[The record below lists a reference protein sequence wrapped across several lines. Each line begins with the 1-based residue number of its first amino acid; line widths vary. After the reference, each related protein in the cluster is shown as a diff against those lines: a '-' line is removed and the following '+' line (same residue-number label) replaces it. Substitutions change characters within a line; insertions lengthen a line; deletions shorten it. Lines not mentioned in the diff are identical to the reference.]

1 MNRFMA
7 SYLRRIGIRLGFDRD
22 WYLYLVAALIGLFM
36 GIAAVLFIWPLRQS
50 EFFADQLHD
59 SPHLFWLILFGP
71 SIGGLITGILIA
83 LLKHEGV
90 GPGVTSVIYAVQR
103 KKGQLSLK
111 IGVRKWLA
119 STATI
124 ASGGSAGAEG
134 PIVTIGAVVGSNL
147 SRLLGTGSQHTG
159 TLLGCGAAAGLAS
172 VFNAPIA
179 GIFFVMELLLRD
191 FSLRTFTPIVIAA
204 VVSSATT
211 QGLLGDTAL
220 FEVGDNFFHE
230 GLHFSITQIPVY
242 LVLGLTCGLLGVLF
256 VKTLDYTERAFVATK
271 IPLIVRPFIGAII
284 LGVIGITAYWV
295 SNAQDIPNFYGN
307 GYPNIK
313 HLLDPATYFSNA
325 ETGDLHTAMP
335 FISGL
340 ILLALV
346 KLVATSV
353 TVGSGGAGGLF
364 APSLLI
370 GASCGGCIGYAVHS
384 FGWFPDT
391 SPAYFALVGM
401 AALVAATTHAPLTAI
416 LIVYEVTQSYEVILP
431 LMFAAVVGTIVSRFV
446 SRDSVYT
453 FKLSRLGVRLGAMSD
468 LTILRR
474 LTTQDVQLKTATV
487 VYESDSAQKLLT
499 LMEHTGTSDFVVTDS
514 SGHYA
519 GMVVSDDFR
528 EALVYRESIPL
539 LQVSELTRHDL
550 PTISLEETLDV
561 ILDKFSRSDV
571 QSLVVLDESDSITGL
586 LTRSR
591 LMARYQKA
599 LDADVDQ

>member
-83 LLKHEGV
+83 FLKHEGV

-284 LGVIGITAYWV
+284 LGVIGITAYWL

-370 GASCGGCIGYAVHS
+370 GASCGGCIGYVVHS

-571 QSLVVLDESDSITGL
+571 QSLVVLDESDSITGVI
-586 LTRSR
+586 TRSR

>member
-1 MNRFMA
+1 MNRLMA
-7 SYLRRIGIRLGFDRD
+7 SYLRRLGIRLGFERD

-50 EFFADQLHD
+50 EFIADNLQD
-59 SPHLFWLILFGP
+59 SPNIFWFILFGP

-83 LLKHEGV
+83 WLKHEGV

-103 KKGQLSLK
+103 KKGRLSFK
-111 IGVRKWLA
+111 IGLRKWLA

-191 FSLRTFTPIVIAA
+191 FSLKTFTPIVIAA

-211 QGLLGDTAL
+211 QGLLGDAAL
-220 FEVGDNFFHE
+220 FDVGDNFFNE
-230 GLHFSITQIPVY
+230 GLQFSIMQIPVY
-242 LVLGLTCGLLGVLF
+242 LVLGLACGLLGAAF
-256 VKTLDYTERAFVATK
+256 IKTLDFTERAFVATK
-271 IPLIVRPFIGAII
+271 LPIMARPLLGAII
-284 LGVIGITAYWV
+284 LGLIGITAYWLSS
-295 SNAQDIPNFYGN
+295 SNAFPEFYGN

-313 HLLDPATYFSNA
+313 HLLDPATYLANSD
-325 ETGDLHTAMP
+325 TGKLHDAMP
-335 FISGL
+335 FVSGL
-340 ILLALV
+340 IMLALV

-370 GASCGGCIGYAVHS
+370 GAATGGCIGFIVHS

-431 LMFAAVVGTIVSRFV
+431 LMFAAVVGTIVSRYV

-453 FKLSRLGVRLGAMSD
+453 FKLSRLGVRMGAMSD
-468 LTILRR
+468 LTVLRR
-474 LTTQDVQLKTATV
+474 LTTQDVQLKIAPV
-487 VYESDSAQKLLT
+487 VHEYDSAQKLLT
-499 LMEHTGTSDFVVTDS
+499 LMEQTGTSDFIVTND
-514 SGHYA
+514 SGHYL

-539 LQVSELTRHDL
+539 LQVSELTRNDL
-550 PTISLEETLDV
+550 PTISLEETLDMV
-561 ILDKFSRSDV
+561 LDKFSRSDV
-571 QSLVVLDESDSITGL
+571 HSLVVLDEKDKITGL
-586 LTRSR
+586 ITRSR

-599 LDADVDQ
+599 LNADVDQ

>member
-83 LLKHEGV
+83 FLKHEGV

-284 LGVIGITAYWV
+284 LGVIGITAYWL

-370 GASCGGCIGYAVHS
+370 GASCGGCIGYVVHS

-571 QSLVVLDESDSITGL
+571 QSLVVLDESDSITGVI
-586 LTRSR
+586 TRTR